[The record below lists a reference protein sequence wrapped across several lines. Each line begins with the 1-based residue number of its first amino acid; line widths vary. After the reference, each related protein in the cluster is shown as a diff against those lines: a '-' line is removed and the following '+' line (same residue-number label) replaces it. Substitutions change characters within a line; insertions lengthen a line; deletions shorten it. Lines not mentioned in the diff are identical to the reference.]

1 MYKCSPI
8 KSIYV
13 KNFRNIGE
21 VKLDF
26 TESPIISLKG
36 DNESGKT
43 SIVKAFAVCALHA
56 YTREQKSYIRDGTN
70 GFGVAIE
77 LEDGSMVS
85 RIKTNA
91 INRYEVIDKD
101 GNKWDT
107 NKIDGAKLP
116 IYVQEIM
123 RLVEE
128 PETREFLQVR
138 TYENQLL
145 FVTTS
150 SSTNYKVMYDALKI
164 EQLTKAIKLGSDESN
179 KLKSDIN
186 KNDIKIEALM
196 NNLKGIRIYDLEPL
210 VNIRDRLKDQLESV
224 GKLERAGDIS
234 NTIKDGRMRLGR
246 IGMIDKYGLGELD
259 LVQVNRYVNIYRLV
273 YKQKELILRL
283 KKFRE
288 INTLNNIDTTVENKI
303 AYIMAKR
310 DELED
315 KISSTVE
322 LRKLGELGEL
332 REYEAEKL
340 NKSLE
345 LLYKN
350 KASMELLEI
359 IDRKD
364 CELVRQEDFDK
375 VYQIAKII
383 QLKNRNSLL
392 KTEVIKCHSVIEQI
406 EEYMKQCGARVITCT
421 NCGEQLVISND
432 ENEELVS

>member
-392 KTEVIKCHSVIEQI
+392 I
-406 EEYMKQCGARVITCT
+406 Y
-421 NCGEQLVISND
+421 
-432 ENEELVS
+432 